1 MVLRTLNEALIAY
14 TVGCSLT
21 ELSPYPLTFYD
32 SKATNVLRFIDSH
45 TVHLLKCAV
54 WFSLAYLQCCL
65 TIITTVSYRHKNACS
80 YWQPLPCSLST
91 VSSWFTRQP
100 QIYFL
105 FQRLG
110 LN

>member
-14 TVGCSLT
+14 TVGCSLA

-65 TIITTVSYRHKNACS
+65 TIVTTVSYRHKMPVPIGSRCLVPSA
-80 YWQPLPCSLST
+80 LLVAGSLGNHRST
-91 VSSWFTRQP
+91 
-100 QIYFL
+100 FL
-105 FQRLG
+105 FQ
-110 LN
+110 